1 MIKTEEKIV
10 RINRRKQGEEVRVY
24 QTFDKETGK
33 PIGGSRFTHLHET
46 DSEEVKM
53 VPVENDIETLRLEQS
68 LWLLDFPESLDT
80 KLKLKG
86 SINVEDALLP
96 KEWLNSRNWR
106 FYLVQM
112 IERIEYW
119 KKKNGPYDIGT
130 EQTLLKLKEEIS
142 YINDSDPTAIF
153 NGIIKLKA
161 PLGLKK
167 LESLFKD
174 FERQEMLAIGSKD
187 LVKDHFTESARK
199 EKIPKEAKLIVWI
212 AKLYELRFFIRSL
225 RNASWINAKLEDT
238 AAHFIFEGK
247 TVSVAQL
254 SSGKTGTEDLSNL
267 SSVLSL
273 HQIPCA

>member
-96 KEWLNSRNWR
+96 KEWLNARNWR

-119 KKKNGPYDIGT
+119 KKKNGPFDIGT

-142 YINDSDPTAIF
+142 YINDSDPKAIF
-153 NGIIKLKA
+153 NGIKKLKA

-174 FERQEMLAIGSKD
+174 FEKQEMLAIGSKD

-238 AAHFIFEGK
+238 AAHFIFNGK
-247 TVSVAQL
+247 SVTLGQL
-254 SSGKTGTEDLSNL
+254 RAGKTGSENLSNL

>member
-1 MIKTEEKIV
+1 MIKTEEKII

-46 DSEEVKM
+46 DSKEVKM
-53 VPVENDIETLRLEQS
+53 VPVGNDIETLRLEQS

-96 KEWLNSRNWR
+96 KEWLNVRNWR

-142 YINDSDPTAIF
+142 YINDSDPKAIF
-153 NGIIKLKA
+153 NGIQKLKA

-187 LVKDHFTESARK
+187 LVKDHFTESARN

-225 RNASWINAKLEDT
+225 RNASWIDAKLEDT

-254 SSGKTGTEDLSNL
+254 RSGKTGTEDLSNL

>member
-53 VPVENDIETLRLEQS
+53 VPVENDIETLRLKQS

-86 SINVEDALLP
+86 SINAEDALLP
-96 KEWLNSRNWR
+96 KEWLNARNWR

-142 YINDSDPTAIF
+142 YINDSDPKAIF
-153 NGIIKLKA
+153 NGIQKLKA

-174 FERQEMLAIGSKD
+174 FERQEMLAIGSRD
-187 LVKDHFTESARK
+187 LVKDHFTESASK

-247 TVSVAQL
+247 TVSVSQL
-254 SSGKTGTEDLSNL
+254 RSGKIGTEDLSNL

>member
-1 MIKTEEKIV
+1 MIKTEEKII

-142 YINDSDPTAIF
+142 YINDSDPKAIF
-153 NGIIKLKA
+153 NGIKKLKA

-199 EKIPKEAKLIVWI
+199 EKIPNEAKLIVWI

-254 SSGKTGTEDLSNL
+254 RSGKTGTEDLSNL

>member
-1 MIKTEEKIV
+1 MIKTEEKII

-53 VPVENDIETLRLEQS
+53 VPVGNDIETLRLEQS

-96 KEWLNSRNWR
+96 KEWLNARNWR

-112 IERIEYW
+112 IEGIEYW

-142 YINDSDPTAIF
+142 YINDSDPKAIF
-153 NGIIKLKA
+153 NGIKKLKA

-199 EKIPKEAKLIVWI
+199 EKIPNEAKLIVWI

>member
-1 MIKTEEKIV
+1 MIKTEEKII

-33 PIGGSRFTHLHET
+33 PIGGSRFTHLHEK

-142 YINDSDPTAIF
+142 YINDSDPKAIF
-153 NGIIKLKA
+153 NGIKKLKA

-238 AAHFIFEGK
+238 ASHFIFEGQ
-247 TVSVAQL
+247 TVSLAQL
-254 SSGKTGTEDLSNL
+254 RSGKIGTEDLSNL

>member
-1 MIKTEEKIV
+1 MIKTEEKII

-142 YINDSDPTAIF
+142 YINDSDPKAIF
-153 NGIIKLKA
+153 NGIKKLKA

-254 SSGKTGTEDLSNL
+254 RSGKTGTEDLSNL

>member
-142 YINDSDPTAIF
+142 YINDSDPKAIF
-153 NGIIKLKA
+153 NGIKKLKA

-254 SSGKTGTEDLSNL
+254 RSGKTGTEDLSNL

>member
-96 KEWLNSRNWR
+96 KEWLNARNWR

-142 YINDSDPTAIF
+142 YINDSDPKAIF
-153 NGIIKLKA
+153 NGIKKLKA

-225 RNASWINAKLEDT
+225 RNASWIDAKLEDT

-254 SSGKTGTEDLSNL
+254 RSGKTGTEDLSNL

>member
-24 QTFDKETGK
+24 QTFNKETGK

-96 KEWLNSRNWR
+96 KEWLNARNWR

-174 FERQEMLAIGSKD
+174 FEKQEMLAIGSRD

-254 SSGKTGTEDLSNL
+254 RSGKTGTEDLSNL

>member
-1 MIKTEEKIV
+1 MIKTEEKII

-53 VPVENDIETLRLEQS
+53 VPVGNDIETLRLEQS

-96 KEWLNSRNWR
+96 KEWLNVRNWR

-142 YINDSDPTAIF
+142 YINDSDPKAIF
-153 NGIIKLKA
+153 NGIQKLKA

-225 RNASWINAKLEDT
+225 RNASWIDAKLEDT

-254 SSGKTGTEDLSNL
+254 RSGKTGTEDLSYL

>member
-53 VPVENDIETLRLEQS
+53 VPVENDIETLRLKQS

-96 KEWLNSRNWR
+96 KEWLNARNWR

-142 YINDSDPTAIF
+142 YINDSDPKAIF
-153 NGIIKLKA
+153 NGIKKLKA

-187 LVKDHFTESARK
+187 LVKDHFTESASK

-254 SSGKTGTEDLSNL
+254 RSGKTGTEDLSNL

>member
-1 MIKTEEKIV
+1 MIKTEEKII

-53 VPVENDIETLRLEQS
+53 VPVGNDIETLRLEQS

-96 KEWLNSRNWR
+96 KEWLNVRNWR

-142 YINDSDPTAIF
+142 YINDSDPKAIF
-153 NGIIKLKA
+153 NGIQKLKA

-225 RNASWINAKLEDT
+225 RNASWIDAKLEDT

-254 SSGKTGTEDLSNL
+254 RSGKTGTEDLSNL
-267 SSVLSL
+267 YSVLSL

>member
-96 KEWLNSRNWR
+96 KEWLNARNWR

-142 YINDSDPTAIF
+142 YINDSDPKAIF
-153 NGIIKLKA
+153 NGIKKLKA

-238 AAHFIFEGK
+238 ASHFIFEGQ
-247 TVSVAQL
+247 TVSLAQL
-254 SSGKTGTEDLSNL
+254 RSGKIGTEDLSNL

>member
-24 QTFDKETGK
+24 QTFNKETGK

-96 KEWLNSRNWR
+96 KEWLNARNWR

-119 KKKNGPYDIGT
+119 KKKINFTHYNYLQI
-130 EQTLLKLKEEIS
+130 LLVLKQ
-142 YINDSDPTAIF
+142 YI
-153 NGIIKLKA
+153 
-161 PLGLKK
+161 
-167 LESLFKD
+167 
-174 FERQEMLAIGSKD
+174 
-187 LVKDHFTESARK
+187 
-199 EKIPKEAKLIVWI
+199 
-212 AKLYELRFFIRSL
+212 
-225 RNASWINAKLEDT
+225 
-238 AAHFIFEGK
+238 
-247 TVSVAQL
+247 
-254 SSGKTGTEDLSNL
+254 
-267 SSVLSL
+267 
-273 HQIPCA
+273 

>member
-33 PIGGSRFTHLHET
+33 PIGGSRFTHLHEK

-142 YINDSDPTAIF
+142 YINDSDPKAIF
-153 NGIIKLKA
+153 NGIKKLKA

-225 RNASWINAKLEDT
+225 RNASWIDAKLEDT

-254 SSGKTGTEDLSNL
+254 RSGKTGTEDLSNL

>member
-24 QTFDKETGK
+24 QTFNKETGK

-96 KEWLNSRNWR
+96 KEWLNARNWR

-174 FERQEMLAIGSKD
+174 FEKQEMLAIGSRD

-238 AAHFIFEGK
+238 AAYFIFEGK

-254 SSGKTGTEDLSNL
+254 RSGKTGTEDLSNL

>member
-1 MIKTEEKIV
+1 MIKTEEKII

-53 VPVENDIETLRLEQS
+53 VPVGNDIETLRLEQS

-96 KEWLNSRNWR
+96 KEWLNVRNWR

-142 YINDSDPTAIF
+142 YINDSDPKAIF
-153 NGIIKLKA
+153 NGIQKLKA

-225 RNASWINAKLEDT
+225 RNASWIDAKLEVT

-254 SSGKTGTEDLSNL
+254 RSGKTGTEDLSNL

>member
-1 MIKTEEKIV
+1 MIKTEEKII

-46 DSEEVKM
+46 DSKEVKM
-53 VPVENDIETLRLEQS
+53 VPVGNDIETLRLEQS

-96 KEWLNSRNWR
+96 KEWLNARNWR

-142 YINDSDPTAIF
+142 YINDSDPKAIF
-153 NGIIKLKA
+153 NGIQKLKA

-174 FERQEMLAIGSKD
+174 FERQEMLAIGSRD
-187 LVKDHFTESARK
+187 LVKDHFTESASK

-225 RNASWINAKLEDT
+225 RNASWIDAKLEDT

-254 SSGKTGTEDLSNL
+254 RSGKTGTEDLSNL

>member
-10 RINRRKQGEEVRVY
+10 RINRRKEGEEVRVY
-24 QTFDKETGK
+24 QTFNRETGK
-33 PIGGSRFTHLHET
+33 PIGDSRFTHIQET

-53 VPVENDIETLRLEQS
+53 VPVEIDLETLRLEQS
-68 LWLLDFPESLDT
+68 MWLLDFPESLDT

-96 KEWLNSRNWR
+96 KEWLNAKNWR

-119 KKKNGPYDIGT
+119 KKKNGPFDIGT
-130 EQTLLKLKEEIS
+130 EKTLIKLKEENS

-153 NGIIKLKA
+153 NGIKKLKA
-161 PLGLKK
+161 PMGVKK

-174 FERQEMLAIGSKD
+174 FENQEMLAIGSRD

-238 AAHFIFEGK
+238 AAHFIFKGK
-247 TVSVAQL
+247 TVSLGQL
-254 SSGKTGTEDLSNL
+254 SSGKIGTEDLSNL
-267 SSVLSL
+267 SSVLSQ

>member
-53 VPVENDIETLRLEQS
+53 VPVENDIETLRLKQS

-86 SINVEDALLP
+86 SINAEDALLP
-96 KEWLNSRNWR
+96 KEWLNARNWR

-142 YINDSDPTAIF
+142 YINDSDPKAIF
-153 NGIIKLKA
+153 NGIQKLKA

-174 FERQEMLAIGSKD
+174 FERQEMLAIGSRD
-187 LVKDHFTESARK
+187 LVKDHFTESASK

-254 SSGKTGTEDLSNL
+254 RSGKTGTEDLSNL

>member
-24 QTFDKETGK
+24 QTFNKETGK

-96 KEWLNSRNWR
+96 KEWLNARNWR

-119 KKKNGPYDIGT
+119 KKKNGPFDIGT

-142 YINDSDPTAIF
+142 YINDSDPKAIF
-153 NGIIKLKA
+153 NGIQKLKA

-174 FERQEMLAIGSKD
+174 FERQEMLAIGSRD

-254 SSGKTGTEDLSNL
+254 RSGKTGTEDLSNL

>member
-142 YINDSDPTAIF
+142 YINDSDPKAIF
-153 NGIIKLKA
+153 NGIQKLKA

-199 EKIPKEAKLIVWI
+199 EKIPNEAKLIVWI

>member
-24 QTFDKETGK
+24 QTFNKETGK

-96 KEWLNSRNWR
+96 KEWLNARNWR

-174 FERQEMLAIGSKD
+174 FEKQEMLAIGSRD

-247 TVSVAQL
+247 TVSLAQL
-254 SSGKTGTEDLSNL
+254 RSGKTGTEDLSNL

>member
-33 PIGGSRFTHLHET
+33 PIGGSRFTHLHEK

-142 YINDSDPTAIF
+142 YINDSDPKAIF
-153 NGIIKLKA
+153 NGIKKLKA

-238 AAHFIFEGK
+238 ASHFIFEGQ
-247 TVSVAQL
+247 TVSLAQL
-254 SSGKTGTEDLSNL
+254 RSGKIGTEDLSNL

>member
-1 MIKTEEKIV
+1 MIKTEEKII

-96 KEWLNSRNWR
+96 KEWLNVRNWR

-142 YINDSDPTAIF
+142 YINDSDPKAIF
-153 NGIIKLKA
+153 NGIQKLKA

-225 RNASWINAKLEDT
+225 RNASWIDAKLEDT

-254 SSGKTGTEDLSNL
+254 RSGKTGTEDLSNL

>member
-1 MIKTEEKIV
+1 MIKTEEKII

-53 VPVENDIETLRLEQS
+53 VPVGNDIETLRLEQS

-142 YINDSDPTAIF
+142 YINDSDPKAIF
-153 NGIIKLKA
+153 NGIKKLKA

-225 RNASWINAKLEDT
+225 RNASWIDAKLEDT

-254 SSGKTGTEDLSNL
+254 RSGKTGTEDLSNL

>member
-142 YINDSDPTAIF
+142 YINDSDPKAIF
-153 NGIIKLKA
+153 NGIKKLKA

-254 SSGKTGTEDLSNL
+254 RSGKIGTEDLSNL

>member
-33 PIGGSRFTHLHET
+33 PIGGLRFTHLHET

-53 VPVENDIETLRLEQS
+53 VPVGNDKETLRLEQS

-142 YINDSDPTAIF
+142 YINDSDPKAIF
-153 NGIIKLKA
+153 NGIKKLKA

-199 EKIPKEAKLIVWI
+199 EKIPNEAKLIVWI

-225 RNASWINAKLEDT
+225 RNASWIDAKLEDT

-254 SSGKTGTEDLSNL
+254 RSGKTGTEDLSNL

>member
-33 PIGGSRFTHLHET
+33 PIGGSRFTHLHEK

-142 YINDSDPTAIF
+142 YINDSDPKAIF
-153 NGIIKLKA
+153 NGIKKLKA

-225 RNASWINAKLEDT
+225 RNASWIDAKLEDT
-238 AAHFIFEGK
+238 ASHFIFEGQ
-247 TVSVAQL
+247 TVSLAQL
-254 SSGKTGTEDLSNL
+254 RSGKIGTEDLSNL

>member
-24 QTFDKETGK
+24 QTFNKETGK

-96 KEWLNSRNWR
+96 KEWLNARNWR

-119 KKKNGPYDIGT
+119 KKKNGPFDIGT

-174 FERQEMLAIGSKD
+174 FEKQEMLAIGSRD

-199 EKIPKEAKLIVWI
+199 ENIPKEAKLIVWI

-254 SSGKTGTEDLSNL
+254 RSGKTGTEDLSNL

>member
-1 MIKTEEKIV
+1 MIKTEEKII

-53 VPVENDIETLRLEQS
+53 VPVGNDIETLRLEQS

-96 KEWLNSRNWR
+96 KEWLNVRNWR

-142 YINDSDPTAIF
+142 YINDSDPKAIF
-153 NGIIKLKA
+153 NGIQKLKA

-174 FERQEMLAIGSKD
+174 FERQEMLAIGSRD
-187 LVKDHFTESARK
+187 LVKDHFTESASK

-212 AKLYELRFFIRSL
+212 ANLYELRFFIRSL
-225 RNASWINAKLEDT
+225 RNASWIDAKLEDT

-254 SSGKTGTEDLSNL
+254 RSGKTGTEDLSNL

>member
-142 YINDSDPTAIF
+142 YINDSDPKAIF
-153 NGIIKLKA
+153 NGIKKLKA

-199 EKIPKEAKLIVWI
+199 EKIPNEAKLIVWI

-254 SSGKTGTEDLSNL
+254 RSGKTGTEDLSNL